1 MTRAGDNSTLS
12 DVGVPPAAQRR
23 GGVGALPCLRRGPTR
38 CGGER
43 RQ

>member
-12 DVGVPPAAQRR
+12 DE
-23 GGVGALPCLRRGPTR
+23 VGALPCLRCGPTR